1 MCRLPSGG
9 PVKVSLKGRK
19 KKKSK
24 IMLTRQARQME
35 DTHETTHAKR
45 DAASLGEWCM
55 CDVAQ

>member
-1 MCRLPSGG
+1 MSFPLRRPSQGQ
-9 PVKVSLKGRK
+9 PQRRK
-19 KKKSK
+19 KEKSK